1 MKPGDL
7 VRLSEDF
14 GGKFTVGNMNKNAG
28 GFKVPTGSIALV
40 LEIEMNPTHND
51 PDDYHAHILVD
62 GELGWIYPEDGEVIN
77 ETG

>member
-7 VRLSEDF
+7 VRVTEDF
-14 GGKFTVGNMNKNAG
+14 NGEFTVGNMNMNAS
-28 GFKVPTGSIALV
+28 GFKVPAGSIALV
-40 LEIEMNPTHND
+40 LKIEMNPSHDD

-62 GELGWIYPEDGEVIN
+62 GKLGWIYPEDGEVID